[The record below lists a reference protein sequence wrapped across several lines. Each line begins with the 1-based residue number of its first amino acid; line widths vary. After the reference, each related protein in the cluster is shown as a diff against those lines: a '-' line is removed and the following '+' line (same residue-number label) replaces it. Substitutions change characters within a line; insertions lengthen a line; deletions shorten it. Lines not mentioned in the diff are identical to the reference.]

1 VRPVPG
7 VPLIATVPA
16 VTRGASARIVD
27 AWRPWSGTWKHAIG
41 WALVTASVGILV
53 WVGVVAVTG
62 SQSLYLAVV
71 LGAAVGFAV
80 HAGSRR
86 DRWKPAALAAAIA
99 AVAAVVGLY
108 YVNRFTFVQNELDAG
123 RDLAIPILPDWAW
136 FTFVLEQGVR
146 AEQYQL
152 LYVALAPLLAVFVA
166 YRGTD
171 ALADP

>member
-7 VPLIATVPA
+7 LPLIATVPA

-41 WALVTASVGILV
+41 WAALTALTGILV
-53 WVGVVAVTG
+53 WLGVVAVTG

-86 DRWKPAALAAAIA
+86 DRWRPASLAAGMAI
-99 AVAAVVGLY
+99 VAAVIGLY

-123 RDLAIPILPDWAW
+123 RDLAIPVVPNWAW
-136 FTFVLEQGVR
+136 FRFVLVEGVR

-152 LYVALAPLLAVFVA
+152 LYLALAPVLAAFVA

-171 ALADP
+171 ALADT